1 MSQTRALTIQEALLR
16 RDDFIWVD
24 VRSESEFERAHIP
37 NAINVPI
44 LCDEDRAAVGRAYK
58 HEGREAAVM
67 LGLSLTGPKFASIY
81 QKLMEIQHHHQKK
94 LLFYCWRGGLRS
106 QIASTITQWS
116 GHPVFIIKD
125 GYKSFRNW
133 TLQTLQTPIN
143 IVLIA
148 GHTGSGKTELLQIL
162 EEKGQAII
170 NLERRANH
178 KGSALGGVGMPTQ
191 PRNEMFENLIAID
204 YLQINNNQTVY
215 IENESRTVGQCA
227 VPEGLW
233 KQMQLAPS
241 LEIQVPTETRIQRI
255 IQEYGKLP
263 KDQLIQQTQKLRKRL
278 GGQHEQAAVQ
288 ALQADDFKT
297 WVEILLV
304 YYDKSYQHFVNNNN
318 TKITPVPWDWNQ
330 IESSLLTFLNTP
342 KNESK

>member
-170 NLERRANH
+170 DLERRANH

-255 IQEYGKLP
+255 IQEYGNLP
-263 KDQLIQQTQKLRKRL
+263 KDQLIQQTQKLTKRL

>member
-81 QKLMEIQHHHQKK
+81 QKLMEIQHHNQKK

-170 NLERRANH
+170 DLERRANH

-241 LEIQVPTETRIQRI
+241 LEIQVPIETRIQRI
-255 IQEYGKLP
+255 IQEYGNLP

>member
-170 NLERRANH
+170 DLERRANH

-241 LEIQVPTETRIQRI
+241 LEIQVPIETRIQRI
-255 IQEYGKLP
+255 IQEYGNLP
-263 KDQLIQQTQKLRKRL
+263 KGQLIQQTQKLRKRL

>member
-170 NLERRANH
+170 DLERRANH

-255 IQEYGKLP
+255 IQEYGNLP

-288 ALQADDFKT
+288 ALQAYDFKT

>member
-67 LGLSLTGPKFASIY
+67 LGLSLAGPKFASIY

-170 NLERRANH
+170 DLERRANH

-255 IQEYGKLP
+255 IQEYGNLP

-278 GGQHEQAAVQ
+278 GGQHEQAAVK

>member
-44 LCDEDRAAVGRAYK
+44 LCDEDRAAVGRTYK

-81 QKLMEIQHHHQKK
+81 QQLMDIQHTHQKK

-133 TLQTLQTPIN
+133 ALQTLQTPLN

-148 GHTGSGKTELLQIL
+148 GHTGSGKTELLQL
-162 EEKGQAII
+162 LQDNGKAII
-170 NLERRANH
+170 DLEKRANH
-178 KGSALGGVGMPTQ
+178 KGSALGGVGMPAQ
-191 PRNEMFENLIAID
+191 PRNEMFENLVAID
-204 YLQINNNQTVY
+204 YLQFQLLQPVY

-227 VPEGLW
+227 IPEGLW
-233 KQMQLAPS
+233 KQMQEAPS
-241 LEIQVPTETRIQRI
+241 LEIHVDTQTRINRI
-255 IQEYGKLP
+255 INEYAGLP
-263 KDQLIQQTQKLRKRL
+263 KDQLIAQTQKLRKRL
-278 GGQHEQAAVQ
+278 GGQHEKAAVE
-288 ALQADDFKT
+288 ALEANDFKT

-304 YYDKSYQHFVNNNN
+304 YYDKSYQHFVDKNN
-318 TKITPVPWDWNQ
+318 TKITSIAWDWNQ
-330 IESSLLTFLNTP
+330 IESSLLTLLNTQ
-342 KNESK
+342 KNES

>member
-16 RDDFIWVD
+16 RDEFIWVD

-81 QKLMEIQHHHQKK
+81 QQLMEIQHNNQKK

-116 GHPVFIIKD
+116 GHPVFIVKD
-125 GYKSFRNW
+125 GYKSYRNW
-133 TLQTLQTPIN
+133 VLQTLQTPLN

-148 GHTGSGKTELLQIL
+148 GHTGSGKTELLQL
-162 EEKGQAII
+162 LQNNGKAII
-170 NLERRANH
+170 DLEKRANH
-178 KGSALGGVGMPTQ
+178 KGSALGGVGMPAQ

-204 YLQINNNQTVY
+204 YLQFHNKQTVY

-233 KQMQLAPS
+233 KQMQEAPS
-241 LEIQVPTETRIQRI
+241 LEIHVDAQTRINRI
-255 IQEYGKLP
+255 IKEYAGLP
-263 KDQLIQQTQKLRKRL
+263 KDQLIAQTQKLRKRL
-278 GGQHEQAAVQ
+278 GGQHEQAAVE
-288 ALQADDFKT
+288 ALEANDFKT

-304 YYDKSYQHFVNNNN
+304 YYDKSYQHFVDKNN
-318 TKITPVPWDWNQ
+318 TKITSIAWDWNQ
-330 IESSLLTFLNTP
+330 IESSLLTLINTQ
-342 KNESK
+342 KNES

>member
-81 QKLMEIQHHHQKK
+81 QKLMKIQHHHQKK

-148 GHTGSGKTELLQIL
+148 GHTGSGKTEL
-162 EEKGQAII
+162 
-170 NLERRANH
+170 
-178 KGSALGGVGMPTQ
+178 
-191 PRNEMFENLIAID
+191 
-204 YLQINNNQTVY
+204 
-215 IENESRTVGQCA
+215 
-227 VPEGLW
+227 
-233 KQMQLAPS
+233 
-241 LEIQVPTETRIQRI
+241 
-255 IQEYGKLP
+255 
-263 KDQLIQQTQKLRKRL
+263 
-278 GGQHEQAAVQ
+278 
-288 ALQADDFKT
+288 
-297 WVEILLV
+297 
-304 YYDKSYQHFVNNNN
+304 
-318 TKITPVPWDWNQ
+318 
-330 IESSLLTFLNTP
+330 
-342 KNESK
+342 

>member
-170 NLERRANH
+170 DLERRANH

-255 IQEYGKLP
+255 IQEYGNLP

>member
-170 NLERRANH
+170 DLERRANH

-241 LEIQVPTETRIQRI
+241 LEIQVPIETRIQRI
-255 IQEYGKLP
+255 IQEYGNLP
-263 KDQLIQQTQKLRKRL
+263 KDQLIQQTQKHRKRL

>member
-170 NLERRANH
+170 DLERRANH

-255 IQEYGKLP
+255 IQEYGNLP

-278 GGQHEQAAVQ
+278 GGQHEQAAVK

>member
-162 EEKGQAII
+162 EKKGQAII
-170 NLERRANH
+170 DLARRANH

-255 IQEYGKLP
+255 IQEYGNLP
-263 KDQLIQQTQKLRKRL
+263 KDQLIKQPQKLRKRL
-278 GGQHEQAAVQ
+278 GGQHEQAAVK

>member
-170 NLERRANH
+170 DLERRANH

-241 LEIQVPTETRIQRI
+241 LEIQVPIETRIQRI
-255 IQEYGKLP
+255 IQEYGNLP

-288 ALQADDFKT
+288 ALQAYDFKT

>member
-44 LCDEDRAAVGRAYK
+44 LCDEDRSAVGRAYK

-162 EEKGQAII
+162 EKKGQAII
-170 NLERRANH
+170 DLERRANH

-241 LEIQVPTETRIQRI
+241 LEIQVPIETRIQRI
-255 IQEYGKLP
+255 IQEYGNLP
-263 KDQLIQQTQKLRKRL
+263 KVQLIQQTQKLRKRL

-288 ALQADDFKT
+288 ALQADDYKT

>member
-170 NLERRANH
+170 DLERRANH

-241 LEIQVPTETRIQRI
+241 LEIQVPIETRIQRI
-255 IQEYGKLP
+255 IQEYGSLP

-342 KNESK
+342 KNES

>member
-44 LCDEDRAAVGRAYK
+44 LCDEDRAAVGRDYK

-81 QKLMEIQHHHQKK
+81 QQLMDIQHTHQKK

-133 TLQTLQTPIN
+133 VLQTLQTPLN

-148 GHTGSGKTELLQIL
+148 GHTGSGKTELLQL
-162 EEKGQAII
+162 LQDNGKAII
-170 NLERRANH
+170 DLEKRANH
-178 KGSALGGVGMPTQ
+178 KGSALGGVGMPAQ

-204 YLQINNNQTVY
+204 YLQFQPLQPVY

-227 VPEGLW
+227 IPEGLW
-233 KQMQLAPS
+233 KQMQEAPS
-241 LEIQVPTETRIQRI
+241 LEIHVDTQTRINRI
-255 IQEYGKLP
+255 INEYAGLP
-263 KDQLIQQTQKLRKRL
+263 KDQLIAQTQKLRKRL
-278 GGQHEQAAVQ
+278 GGQHEKAAVE
-288 ALQADDFKT
+288 ALEANDFKT

-304 YYDKSYQHFVNNNN
+304 YYDKSYQHFVDKNN
-318 TKITPVPWDWNQ
+318 TKITSIAWDWNQ
-330 IESSLLTFLNTP
+330 IESSLLTLLNTQ
-342 KNESK
+342 KNES

>member
-170 NLERRANH
+170 DLERRANH

-241 LEIQVPTETRIQRI
+241 LEIQVPIETRIQRI
-255 IQEYGKLP
+255 IQEYGNLP

>member
-1 MSQTRALTIQEALLR
+1 
-16 RDDFIWVD
+16 
-24 VRSESEFERAHIP
+24 
-37 NAINVPI
+37 
-44 LCDEDRAAVGRAYK
+44 
-58 HEGREAAVM
+58 
-67 LGLSLTGPKFASIY
+67 
-81 QKLMEIQHHHQKK
+81 
-94 LLFYCWRGGLRS
+94 
-106 QIASTITQWS
+106 
-116 GHPVFIIKD
+116 
-125 GYKSFRNW
+125 
-133 TLQTLQTPIN
+133 
-143 IVLIA
+143 
-148 GHTGSGKTELLQIL
+148 
-162 EEKGQAII
+162 
-170 NLERRANH
+170 
-178 KGSALGGVGMPTQ
+178 
-191 PRNEMFENLIAID
+191 MFENLIAID

-255 IQEYGKLP
+255 IQEYGNLP

>member
-162 EEKGQAII
+162 EKKGQAII
-170 NLERRANH
+170 DLERRANH

-241 LEIQVPTETRIQRI
+241 LEIQVPIETRIQRI
-255 IQEYGKLP
+255 IQEYDNLP